1 LSSRIPEAWR
11 IVYIIVRYASNKN
24 SSSFGNLIHEHK
36 QILHQHFPED
46 NCIVLGD
53 MYEHHMY
60 DENDEGDI
68 SGVVGI

>member
-1 LSSRIPEAWR
+1 M
-11 IVYIIVRYASNKN
+11 
-24 SSSFGNLIHEHK
+24 
-36 QILHQHFPED
+36 HQHFPED
-46 NCIVLGD
+46 ICIVLGD